1 MHDKAMIKGMVHG
14 LAGLTLC
21 VSALADVSTPN
32 ATVRTL
38 LDIESQKAIAEEQAS
53 LAKLQEAAN
62 KAKEAAKPPR
72 RETAPVV
79 IERPRDLR
87 VEAITGVTGSRRV
100 TLVDGR
106 GPSFELVEGG
116 PDAYGLHLRGVD
128 RACAFLDAIAKAA
141 PAQTLGANATK
152 GKSGSAKAAPAT
164 PGAQP
169 PKLIKV
175 CYTDT
180 PTQNAYS
187 DPQVNRPPMIPVPIP
202 QMIGSAMP
210 SPLLQTPPRPQQF
223 QTR

>member
-100 TLVDGR
+100 TLVDGS

-141 PAQTLGANATK
+141 PAQTLGTNATK
-152 GKSGSAKAAPAT
+152 GKSG
-164 PGAQP
+164 

-223 QTR
+223 PTR